1 MSFPLGCAAESMTS
15 VSMGTRRGGRGKDEK
30 FQWREG
36 MKTRRKKKKVKEA
49 ARWKSIPWRDVDNP
63 VPCQNTLRFFCLPSS
78 PAPCISLSILPGSL
92 LLLLLPSS
100 FLPFHCSFFYSSPLH
115 PLSTAGRYR
124 IIYNVS
130 PFWKRD
136 FRLGYLYP
144 VPGLTWKYCKLVTG
158 SRLFSRFYQITVI
171 PWKYRVL
178 LSRNLPGISRSTFT
192 DYPSYFERFRRNI
205 EIKEGGGR

>member
-1 MSFPLGCAAESMTS
+1 MPRNRWQAYQWE
-15 VSMGTRRGGRGKDEK
+15 RGKVGKDEK

-78 PAPCISLSILPGSL
+78 PVPAPCTPLSILAGSL
-92 LLLLLPSS
+92 LLLLLPSLFS
-100 FLPFHCSFFYSSPLH
+100 LPLLLFYSSPLS
-115 PLSTAGRYR
+115 LIYRGSR

-136 FRLGYLYP
+136 FRLSRISLACPGTNVKILQIGNREP
-144 VPGLTWKYCKLVTG
+144 VVP
-158 SRLFSRFYQITVI
+158 RFYQIVI
-171 PWKYRVL
+171 PWKYRVAVPQFAGNT
-178 LSRNLPGISRSTFT
+178 SFNVYGLP
-192 DYPSYFERFRRNI
+192 ELFRVSV
-205 EIKEGGGR
+205 EI

>member
-144 VPGLTWKYCKLVTG
+144 VPGLMKILQIGNREPLVLPLLSDHRHTVKIPRVAITQFAG
-158 SRLFSRFYQITVI
+158 NISFNVYGLPELFRAFPS
-171 PWKYRVL
+171 KYR
-178 LSRNLPGISRSTFT
+178 N
-192 DYPSYFERFRRNI
+192 
-205 EIKEGGGR
+205 